1 MASGL
6 FTSSSSW
13 SSYALVDKWHHR
25 LWMTHMLLSHPTVAA
40 DRIIL
45 KLMLTRDENGVKCST
60 DKEPDQESVLL
71 SKLVTSNEK
80 KVSGNELETN
90 NQTVLAHHFKRRDVA
105 KYGIGLRHPSDSLVS
120 ERPLDSSIFQN
131 WDEIPASYSAK
142 DEGKL

>member
-1 MASGL
+1 MVSPGLPMDDPHVALSSHSG
-6 FTSSSSW
+6 SRQDYS
-13 SSYALVDKWHHR
+13 K
-25 LWMTHMLLSHPTVAA
+25 A
-40 DRIIL
+40 DA
-45 KLMLTRDENGVKCST
+45 DQGCQENGIQCST
-60 DKEPDQESVLL
+60 DKEPDQDSVLL